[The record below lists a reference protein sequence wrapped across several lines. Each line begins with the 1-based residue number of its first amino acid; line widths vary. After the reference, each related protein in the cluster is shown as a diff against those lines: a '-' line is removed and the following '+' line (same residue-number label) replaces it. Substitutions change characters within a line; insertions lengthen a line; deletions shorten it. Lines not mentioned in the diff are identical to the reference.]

1 MQRVVYA
8 QMPVTNTRRSVYLL
22 LLATWLLLAIWFVI
36 EAAHLSP
43 TWRTLGAVYY
53 VLPIGIGTRMLA
65 RLGELEQQA
74 RSDVPT
80 PEMRGLF
87 NNAIR
92 VVVAGSIL
100 PVLLARFL

>member
-8 QMPVTNTRRSVYLL
+8 QMPITNTRRSVYLL

-36 EAAHLSP
+36 EAMHLGP
-43 TWRTLGAVYY
+43 TWRTFGAVYY
-53 VLPIGIGTRMLA
+53 VVPIAIGARMLG

-74 RSDVPT
+74 HSEVPT
-80 PEMRGLF
+80 PQIRGLF

-92 VVVAGSIL
+92 VVIAGSLL